1 MREEKVLF
9 QSPANEAAVL
19 DKRERMER
27 FGWIRESTDYDRKRN
42 VTRLVYTRDLD
53 LPENRQKK
61 EWEDEAEEALLA
73 QKFAESN
80 ISYCERKKNE
90 TKKVRSHAAIIILML
105 AFIALC
111 AGLVYLFR
119 YADILAYGKFETP
132 AELENFKQT
141 FVYEFPD
148 GQTLFGKSSF
158 TYYELID
165 FLTIALCGIA
175 AIFFAVIVVMRR
187 NTRKSKLLQESE
199 YRYLTER
206 QKYFE
211 RLIDQT
217 EAVYY
222 ELNELADITYGD

>member
-53 LPENRQKK
+53 LPENLQKK

-80 ISYCERKKNE
+80 IAYCERRKSE

-105 AFIALC
+105 VFIALC

-132 AELENFKQT
+132 EELENFKQT

-148 GQTLFGKSSF
+148 GQTLLGKSSF

-165 FLTIALCGIA
+165 FLTIALCGIS

-187 NTRKSKLLQESE
+187 NTRKCKLLQESE

-217 EAVYY
+217 EELYY
-222 ELNELADITYGD
+222 ELNELSDITYGD

>member
-9 QSPANEAAVL
+9 QSPANEADVL

-27 FGWIRESTDYDRKRN
+27 FGWMRESTDYDRKRN

-80 ISYCERKKNE
+80 IAYCERRKNE

-119 YADILAYGKFETP
+119 YVDILAYGKFETP

-148 GQTLFGKSSF
+148 GKTLFGKSSF
-158 TYYELID
+158 TYFELID
-165 FLTIALCGIA
+165 FLTIALCGIS

-211 RLIDQT
+211 SLIDQT
-217 EAVYY
+217 EEIYY

>member
-9 QSPANEAAVL
+9 QSPANEADVL

-80 ISYCERKKNE
+80 IAYCERRKSE
-90 TKKVRSHAAIIILML
+90 AKKVRSHAAIIILML

-119 YADILAYGKFETP
+119 YVDILAYGKFETP

-165 FLTIALCGIA
+165 FLTIALCGIS

-211 RLIDQT
+211 SLIDQT
-217 EAVYY
+217 EEIYY

>member
-9 QSPANEAAVL
+9 QSPANEADVL

-80 ISYCERKKNE
+80 IAYCERRKSE

-119 YADILAYGKFETP
+119 YVDILAYGKFETP

-148 GQTLFGKSSF
+148 GKTLFGKSSF
-158 TYYELID
+158 TYFELID

-211 RLIDQT
+211 SLIDQT
-217 EAVYY
+217 EEIYY

>member
-119 YADILAYGKFETP
+119 YVDILAYGKFETP

>member
-9 QSPANEAAVL
+9 QSPANEADVL

-27 FGWIRESTDYDRKRN
+27 FGWVRESTDYDRKRN

-73 QKFAESN
+73 QKFTESN
-80 ISYCERKKNE
+80 IAYCERRKSE

-148 GQTLFGKSSF
+148 GKTLFGKSSF
-158 TYYELID
+158 TYYDLID

-211 RLIDQT
+211 SLIDQT
-217 EAVYY
+217 EEIYY
-222 ELNELADITYGD
+222 ELNELVDITYGD

>member
-9 QSPANEAAVL
+9 QSPANEAGVL

-27 FGWIRESTDYDRKRN
+27 FGWVQESSDYDRKRN

-53 LPENRQKK
+53 LPENLQKK

-80 ISYCERKKNE
+80 IAYCERKKNE

-105 AFIALC
+105 VFIALC
-111 AGLVYLFR
+111 AGLVCLFR
-119 YADILAYGKFETP
+119 YADVLAYGKFETP

-148 GQTLFGKSSF
+148 GQTLLGKSSF
-158 TYYELID
+158 TYSELID
-165 FLTIALCGIA
+165 L
-175 AIFFAVIVVMRR
+175 
-187 NTRKSKLLQESE
+187 SSE
-199 YRYLTER
+199 NVKFY
-206 QKYFE
+206 
-211 RLIDQT
+211 
-217 EAVYY
+217 A
-222 ELNELADITYGD
+222 N

>member
-9 QSPANEAAVL
+9 QSPANEADVL

-80 ISYCERKKNE
+80 IAYCERRKSK

-119 YADILAYGKFETP
+119 YVDILAYGKFETP

-148 GQTLFGKSSF
+148 GKTLFGKSSF
-158 TYYELID
+158 TYFELID
-165 FLTIALCGIA
+165 FLTIALCGIS

-187 NTRKSKLLQESE
+187 NTRKIKLLQESE

-211 RLIDQT
+211 SLIDQT
-217 EAVYY
+217 EEIYY

>member
-1 MREEKVLF
+1 
-9 QSPANEAAVL
+9 
-19 DKRERMER
+19 
-27 FGWIRESTDYDRKRN
+27 
-42 VTRLVYTRDLD
+42 
-53 LPENRQKK
+53 
-61 EWEDEAEEALLA
+61 
-73 QKFAESN
+73 
-80 ISYCERKKNE
+80 
-90 TKKVRSHAAIIILML
+90 ML

-119 YADILAYGKFETP
+119 YVDILAYGKFETP

-148 GQTLFGKSSF
+148 GKTLFGKSSF
-158 TYYELID
+158 TYFELID
-165 FLTIALCGIA
+165 FLTIALCGIS

-211 RLIDQT
+211 KLIDQT
-217 EAVYY
+217 EEIYY
-222 ELNELADITYGD
+222 ELNELVDITYGD